1 MINMLIALMNKAH
14 STPEQISNVNKEMEI
29 LRKYKKEMP
38 EVQNATKEV
47 KNAFDGLISRP
58 DVAK

>member
-29 LRKYKKEMP
+29 LRKYKKR
-38 EVQNATKEV
+38 NARGTKCYKRSKEC
-47 KNAFDGLISRP
+47 L
-58 DVAK
+58 